1 MTSIGP
7 IIAVYPGSFDPI
19 TLGHED
25 IARRTLRF
33 ADRLVVAVATTSS
46 QPKKSLFTPEER
58 VAMIQEVFADEE
70 RVEVVSFTGLLVSFA
85 REAGA
90 NFVIR
95 GLRAVSDFDY
105 ELQMAQVN
113 QELWP
118 DVETLFLTPDVRYS
132 FLSASIVREVA
143 SLGGDVSNFVSP
155 HVGDRLRRR
164 FAGESP

>member
-1 MTSIGP
+1 MSL
-7 IIAVYPGSFDPI
+7 AVYPGSFDPI

-46 QPKKSLFTPEER
+46 QPKKSLFAPEER
-58 VAMIQEVFADEE
+58 VEMIREVFAGEE
-70 RVEVVSFTGLLVSFA
+70 RVEVTSFSGLLVSFA
-85 REAGA
+85 RERGA
-90 NFVIR
+90 HFVIR

-113 QELWP
+113 QELLP
-118 DVETLFLTPDVRYS
+118 ELETLFLTPDVRYS

-155 HVGDRLRRR
+155 LVDVRLRTR
-164 FAGESP
+164 FAGG

>member
-1 MTSIGP
+1 MTQTGP
-7 IIAVYPGSFDPI
+7 MIAVYPGSFDPI

-25 IARRTLRF
+25 IVRRTLRF

-46 QPKKSLFTPEER
+46 QPKKSLFTPEDR
-58 VAMIQEVFADEE
+58 VEMIREVFADEE
-70 RVEVVSFTGLLVSFA
+70 RVEVTSFTGLLVAFA
-85 REAGA
+85 RDAGA
-90 NFVIR
+90 HVVIR

-118 DVETLFLTPDVRYS
+118 DLETLFLTPDVRYS

-155 HVGDRLRRR
+155 QVRDRLVER
-164 FAGESP
+164 FAEE